1 MRSSVAI
8 LALLYLLALLGPAGG
23 ASAGV
28 LETVKARGHLLCGV
42 SDGQVGFSTMEP
54 DGTWRGLD
62 VDFCQALAAAVLGS
76 KKDVRF
82 VSVPAAERFAALKR
96 GDIDVLDRAAT
107 WTLKREAELG
117 VRFTAVLF
125 HDGQGFLVRRAE
137 AITSAFELSGA
148 SVCVEAGSQA
158 EKAMGEFFGARRM
171 RTETVS
177 SVRWDDLVKSYQGRN
192 CSVLSADVSAL
203 AVARSRMSQPAS
215 HSILP
220 ELISKEPSGPYV
232 RQGDEAW
239 FSIVRWTVMALIEAE
254 ELGITSANALRMHAA
269 GSSPARRL
277 LGAEGGLG
285 TALGLDD
292 GWAMRAIQ
300 QVGSYGEMFERN
312 LGAGSRLRLQR
323 GLNALWT
330 KGGLMYAAPF
340 R

>member
-1 MRSSVAI
+1 MRSSVAVF
-8 LALLYLLALLGPAGG
+8 LLALLTVLAASGA

-28 LETVKARGHLLCGV
+28 LETVRARGHLVCGV
-42 SDGQVGFSTMEP
+42 SDGQAGFSTMEP

-62 VDFCQALAAAVLGS
+62 IDFCHALAAAVLGS
-76 KKDVRF
+76 RKDVRF
-82 VSVPAAERFAALKR
+82 IAVPAAERFAALKR

-137 AITSAFELSGA
+137 AITSALELSGA
-148 SVCVEAGSQA
+148 SVCVESGSQA
-158 EKAMGEFFGARRM
+158 EKAVADYFGARRM
-171 RTETVS
+171 RIE
-177 SVRWDDLVKSYQGRN
+177 SVASERWDDLLKSYQGRN
-192 CSVLSADVSAL
+192 CTVLSADVSAL
-203 AVARSRMSQPAS
+203 AMARNRMSSPAS
-215 HSILP
+215 HAILP

-254 ELGITSANALRMHAA
+254 ELGISSANAMRMHVA
-269 GSSPARRL
+269 GSAAARRL

-285 TALGLDD
+285 TALGLDAD
-292 GWAMRAIQ
+292 WAFRAIQ
-300 QVGSYGEMFERN
+300 QVGSYGEIFERN